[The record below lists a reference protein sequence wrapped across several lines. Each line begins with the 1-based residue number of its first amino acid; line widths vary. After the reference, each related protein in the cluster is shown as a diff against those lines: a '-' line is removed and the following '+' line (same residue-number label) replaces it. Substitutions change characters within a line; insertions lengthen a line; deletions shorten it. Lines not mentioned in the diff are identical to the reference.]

1 MTYALRDALVGLTP
15 CASTIVGAATQH
27 SVLALQAHAIGGDPP
42 RDPIGSRS
50 DLWSVGVVLA
60 SLCLAPLCSHGSRL
74 VGRGPK
80 LSGSALPKG
89 APFVFVRHSGDP
101 SGYAQIQRV
110 AVKED
115 HPVGGWE

>member
-27 SVLALQAHAIGGDPP
+27 SELAQQAHAIGGDPP

-60 SLCLAPLCSHGSRL
+60 SLCLAPLCLHGSRL

-89 APFVFVRHSGDP
+89 APLRVQAP
-101 SGYAQIQRV
+101 SLPNTLPIDNPIFGLFLV
-110 AVKED
+110 
-115 HPVGGWE
+115 